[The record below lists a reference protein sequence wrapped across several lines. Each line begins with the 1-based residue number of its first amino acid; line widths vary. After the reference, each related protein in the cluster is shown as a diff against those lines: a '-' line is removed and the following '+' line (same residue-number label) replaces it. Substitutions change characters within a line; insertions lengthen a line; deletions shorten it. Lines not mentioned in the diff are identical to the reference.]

1 MYTDIKIEEINLVNL
16 ATKESLFLSESG
28 NSYVLDG
35 IPDWGAVT
43 ADINFVGYVNQIGSQ
58 KTATSLGTRDIT
70 INGWVVASGIDDMKR
85 KKKFLNHFINP
96 LQDMRC
102 EYEGYYI
109 DFTPEKSVKYS
120 TDYSKNNEI
129 VCNFQIEGV
138 CGVPLFAN
146 TKKTVISQ
154 SPTYAVPVFPMII
167 PENVG
172 TILGRAGD
180 GSRRI
185 IDNTGAVDTWFELTI
200 TCLEGTI
207 KNPKVTLGEDS
218 QVFIKI
224 ATELSEG
231 DTLFLSTEYGNET
244 VTVTKENG
252 AVTDLMTKV
261 TRDSELF
268 LLGQG
273 KNVVIVSDD
282 SSSIENIDFKI
293 EFSPL
298 YMEVQ

>member
-1 MYTDIKIEEINLVNL
+1 MYTDIKIEKINLINL
-16 ATKESLFLSESG
+16 ITEESLLLSEAG

-35 IPDWGAVT
+35 RPDWGTVT
-43 ADINFVGYVNQIGSQ
+43 ADINYVGYVNQIGSQ

-70 INGWVVASGIDDMKR
+70 ITGWVVSSGIEDMKR
-85 KKKFLNHFINP
+85 KKKFLNSFINP
-96 LQDMRC
+96 FQDMRC

-120 TDYSKNNEI
+120 KDYSKNNEVI
-129 VCNFQIEGV
+129 CNFQVEGV
-138 CGVPLFAN
+138 CGVPLFSN
-146 TKKTVISQ
+146 IKKTVISQ
-154 SPTYAVPVFPMII
+154 SPTYALPVFPLII
-167 PENVG
+167 PEG
-172 TILGRAGD
+172 EGAILGRAGD

-185 IDNTGAVDTWFELTI
+185 INNTGAVDTWFELTI

-207 KNPKVTLGEDS
+207 QNPKVMLGEDS
-218 QVFIKI
+218 QTFIKVT
-224 ATELSEG
+224 TELSEG
-231 DTLFLSTEYGNET
+231 DTLFLSTEYGNEI
-244 VTVTKENG
+244 VTVTKPDG
-252 AVTDLMTKV
+252 SVTDLMTKV

-273 KNVVIVSDD
+273 ANIVIVSDD

>member
-1 MYTDIKIEEINLVNL
+1 MYTDIKIEKINLINL
-16 ATKESLFLSESG
+16 ITEESLLLSEAG

-35 IPDWGAVT
+35 RPDWDAVT
-43 ADINFVGYVNQIGSQ
+43 ANINYVGYVNQIGSQ
-58 KTATSLGTRDIT
+58 KTAISLGTRDIT
-70 INGWVVASGIDDMKR
+70 INGWVVASGIEDMKR
-85 KKKFLNHFINP
+85 KKKFLNNFINP

-120 TDYSKNNEI
+120 TSYSKNNEV
-129 VCNFQIEGV
+129 VCNFQVEGI
-138 CGVPLFAN
+138 CGMPLFSN
-146 TKKTVISQ
+146 IKKTVITQ
-154 SPTYAVPVFPMII
+154 SPTYALPVFPLII
-167 PENVG
+167 PEG
-172 TILGRAGD
+172 KGAILGRAGD

-185 IDNTGAVDTWFELTI
+185 INNTGAVDTWFELTI

-207 KNPKVTLGEDS
+207 QNPKVMLGEDS
-218 QVFIKI
+218 QTFIRVT
-224 ATELSEG
+224 TELSEG
-231 DTLFLSTEYGNET
+231 DTLFLSTEYGNEI
-244 VTVTKENG
+244 VTVTKPDG
-252 AVTDLMTKV
+252 SVTDLMAKV

-273 KNVVIVSDD
+273 ENIVTVSDD

>member
-1 MYTDIKIEEINLVNL
+1 MYTDIKIEEINLINL
-16 ATKESLFLSESG
+16 VTEESLLLSEAG

-35 IPDWGAVT
+35 RPDWDAVT
-43 ADINFVGYVNQIGSQ
+43 ANINYVGYVNQIGSQ
-58 KTATSLGTRDIT
+58 KTAISLGTRDIT
-70 INGWVVASGIDDMKR
+70 INGWVVASGIEDMKR
-85 KKKFLNHFINP
+85 KKKFLNNFINP

-120 TDYSKNNEI
+120 TSYSKNNEV
-129 VCNFQIEGV
+129 VCNFQVEGV
-138 CGVPLFAN
+138 CGMPLFSN
-146 TKKTVISQ
+146 IKKTVITQ
-154 SPTYAVPVFPMII
+154 SPTYTLPVFPLII
-167 PENVG
+167 PEG
-172 TILGRAGD
+172 KGAILGRAGD
-180 GSRRI
+180 GSKRI
-185 IDNTGAVDTWFELTI
+185 INNTGAVDTWFELTI

-207 KNPKVTLGEDS
+207 QNPKVILGEDS
-218 QVFIKI
+218 QAFIKVT
-224 ATELSEG
+224 TELSEG
-231 DTLFLSTEYGNET
+231 DTLFLSTEYGNEI
-244 VTVTKENG
+244 VTVTKPDG
-252 AVTDLMTKV
+252 SVTDLMTKV

-273 KNVVIVSDD
+273 ENIVTVSDD